1 VTIHIWDIRSPD
13 GGSTGLPFA
22 RGRMVASMTV
32 LGHALPSSIDV
43 EVRDEDGTL
52 VASAHE
58 LKGEERTPMALLQI
72 DDKDVIRTQLWPS
85 DEDLG
90 TPVILPGGE
99 VGILTAWWHSPD
111 HSEWRWSIEL
121 QNRARTIRAG
131 VSAGP
136 EDSIVLP

>member
-1 VTIHIWDIRSPD
+1 
-13 GGSTGLPFA
+13 
-22 RGRMVASMTV
+22 MVASTSV

-43 EVRDEDGTL
+43 EVREEDGTL
-52 VASAHE
+52 VASALGLRGDE
-58 LKGEERTPMALLQI
+58 PTPMALLQI
-72 DDKDVIRTQLWPS
+72 DGKEILRTQLWPS

-121 QNRARTIRAG
+121 HNRAETIRAG

>member
-22 RGRMVASMTV
+22 RGRMVASMNV
-32 LGHALPSSIDV
+32 LGHSLPSAIDV
-43 EVRDEDGTL
+43 EVREEDGTL
-52 VASAHE
+52 VASARE
-58 LKGEERTPMALLQI
+58 LKGGEATPMALLQI
-72 DDKDVIRTQLWPS
+72 DGQEIRRTQLWPS

-99 VGILTAWWHSPD
+99 VGILTEWWHAPD

-121 QNRARTIRAG
+121 HNHA
-131 VSAGP
+131 
-136 EDSIVLP
+136 